1 MAKEDEIKL
10 IAYNIWEEEGCVEGR
25 DCEHWYRAE
34 LIWQQQQQKQPKA
47 AAGIS
52 KSAPKQIPSQGSTVM
67 AAKKK
72 PNRK

>member
-34 LIWQQQQQKQPKA
+34 LIWQQQRQKKSTAGSSKA
-47 AAGIS
+47 APS
-52 KSAPKQIPSQGSTVM
+52 PIPSQSLKTI

-72 PNRK
+72 PNKKY